1 MHHQSFFSVVCPE
14 IWEMKICVFSCV
26 LIFILFDYFF
36 NSWYKTRLWICFFII
51 THQVL
56 QGHFLTNYTFSP
68 ALCSPRRPFGV
79 WSLVF
84 LFLFYSTVFC
94 VTVSSPS
101 FFFSKKKKIAKPIY
115 LLIVGETFSS
125 HLSSMSQR
133 FPRPTK
139 QTCQEVPA
147 LGWSLGFV
155 LGKPG
160 SCCFQVRW
168 GFPLQKH
175 VCSAWVCLPVRD
187 RSVVLFSDF
196 WKWYLS
202 SPH

>member
-1 MHHQSFFSVVCPE
+1 MHHRSFFSVVCPE

-68 ALCSPRRPFGV
+68 VLCSPRRPFGV

-101 FFFSKKKKIAKPIY
+101 FFFSKKKNCKANLFAYCWRDIFQSLEFHESEIPTSHETDLSGGACTWVKPRLCSWEAWI
-115 LLIVGETFSS
+115 LL
-125 HLSSMSQR
+125 LSS
-133 FPRPTK
+133 
-139 QTCQEVPA
+139 
-147 LGWSLGFV
+147 
-155 LGKPG
+155 
-160 SCCFQVRW
+160 
-168 GFPLQKH
+168 
-175 VCSAWVCLPVRD
+175 
-187 RSVVLFSDF
+187 
-196 WKWYLS
+196 
-202 SPH
+202 